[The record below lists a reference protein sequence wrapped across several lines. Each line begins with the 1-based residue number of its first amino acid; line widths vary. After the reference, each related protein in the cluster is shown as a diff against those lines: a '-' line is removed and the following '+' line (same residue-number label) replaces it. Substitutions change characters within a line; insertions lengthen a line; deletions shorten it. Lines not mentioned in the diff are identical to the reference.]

1 MTRRDS
7 QGSPTDPAN
16 TEDSV
21 QRSGT
26 APARYQGDYVAWTG
40 GCLFIGSGGGAVA
53 PHSHYAIQLVIG
65 APSGLQVQSG
75 HRGPSI
81 ACHGALVPSRAVHSI
96 DVSSCDWSAVL
107 FIEPETQEG
116 RALSARMGGQVEFLS
131 EEMLAGV
138 VPALEQAWRLT
149 RTAEAVQGAAQALV
163 SSLSRTIPHVPS
175 DPRVLAAIEH
185 LRAQDGNTLALEDVA
200 AVVHLSPSRF
210 RHVFVEETGMPL
222 RTYQLWR
229 RLLKAWEILMR
240 GDNLA
245 SAAHAAGFADSAHL
259 SRTCRTMF
267 GLAPSAMQMKGPLSE
282 RMRAP
287 SS

>member
-7 QGSPTDPAN
+7 PPSPTAPVN
-16 TEDSV
+16 TENSV
-21 QRSGT
+21 PRPGII
-26 APARYQGDYVAWTG
+26 PARYQGDYIAWSG
-40 GCLFIGSGGGAVA
+40 GCLFIGSGGGPVA

-75 HRGPSI
+75 HRGSLVD
-81 ACHGALVPSRAVHSI
+81 CHGALVPSRAVHSI

-116 RALSARMGGQVEFLS
+116 RALSARMGGQIEFL
-131 EEMLAGV
+131 EKEALAGMDS
-138 VPALEQAWRLT
+138 ALEQAWRRT
-149 RTAEAVQGAAQALV
+149 RTADAVQYAAQALV

-245 SAAHAAGFADSAHL
+245 NAAHAAGFADSAHL

-282 RMRAP
+282 RLRAP